1 MLRGEI
7 VTVVT
12 AATVVTLLTV
22 AIALFILLPVMRF
35 ILMSGVFLHQRDSR
49 FNAIAALLPAI
60 ATRGLVAGAAGNAR
74 TARALV

>member
-1 MLRGEI
+1 MTV

-35 ILMSGVFLHQRDSR
+35 ILMSGVFLHQRDYR
-49 FNAIAALLPAI
+49 FGTIAALLPAI
-60 ATRGLVAGAAGNAR
+60 AARGLVAGAAGNAR
-74 TARALV
+74 NARALV